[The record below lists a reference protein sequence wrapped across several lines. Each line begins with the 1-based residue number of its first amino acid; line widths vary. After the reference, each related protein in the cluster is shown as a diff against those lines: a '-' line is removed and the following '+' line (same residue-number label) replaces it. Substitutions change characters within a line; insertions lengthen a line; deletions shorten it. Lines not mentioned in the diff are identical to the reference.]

1 MVTEKSVNVLS
12 IDGVNTRYDWPKVG
26 GSGGE
31 KVGIL
36 RSSPGES
43 NHTA

>member
-12 IDGVNTRYDWPKVG
+12 IDSANTKYDWPKVG
-26 GSGGE
+26 GSDEE

-36 RSSPGES
+36 RSSPEES